1 MRLSPHHRIH
11 DGGPMYPRS
20 ISSPQ
25 SGHFR
30 VSLIAPLCSA
40 YRPSSATA
48 AGERRWSARCASK
61 LPATRKR
68 KARRLFAAALW
79 LGILLWSWLLLCM
92 IKLLLSSYKKSLIRL
107 FHTPRLHTPCPASPN
122 QTASPRNGAL

>member
-48 AGERRWSARCASK
+48 AGERRWSARRASK

-79 LGILLWSWLLLCM
+79 LGHVVIKSLLSEISPCRNSPTKAERKQNGPQSRQNLLL
-92 IKLLLSSYKKSLIRL
+92 LPHQNSSNKR
-107 FHTPRLHTPCPASPN
+107 R
-122 QTASPRNGAL
+122 RNPD